1 MRRLGGPRWR
11 ALILWHRIR
20 GRWSVWALLYG
31 CRAGFI
37 CRFSRRR
44 AFFRHRALTDALTAR
59 FELAITGFD
68 RIIAV
73 AAGAGDIVICLLNN
87 LPPIV
92 ERIGMMN
99 LAKGCLVA
107 TMDKIF
113 NSGMTAETSSV
124 RAVSETSTTSAIAPE
139 HCSAELVRCAASWRS
154 MSKSS
159 CTPHRCSRMAP

>member
-87 LPPIV
+87 LPPDRGKNRDD
-92 ERIGMMN
+92 EPG
-99 LAKGCLVA
+99 
-107 TMDKIF
+107 
-113 NSGMTAETSSV
+113 
-124 RAVSETSTTSAIAPE
+124 
-139 HCSAELVRCAASWRS
+139 
-154 MSKSS
+154 
-159 CTPHRCSRMAP
+159 